1 MNLVLIMIR
10 CGNGDDQDFGSKF
23 RHKVM
28 LTCFKEDKSHIISFW
43 IGTIGKTLPTDFY
56 VQFQKSV
63 FVILGNWK

>member
-28 LTCFKEDKSHIISFW
+28 LTCFKEDKQISHH
-43 IGTIGKTLPTDFY
+43 
-56 VQFQKSV
+56 QF
-63 FVILGNWK
+63 LDWNNWQNFSY